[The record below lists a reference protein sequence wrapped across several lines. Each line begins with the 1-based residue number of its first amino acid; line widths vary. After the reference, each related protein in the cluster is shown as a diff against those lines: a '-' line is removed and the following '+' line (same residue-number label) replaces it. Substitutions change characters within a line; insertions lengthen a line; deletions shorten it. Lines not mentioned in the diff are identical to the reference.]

1 MRRGPPSST
10 LSPAS
15 QGLSCPSWGVHCHR
29 HGVAPAR
36 SSVPPTLLGLSS
48 PCFQPSWLLST
59 SPKQMASPVQAL
71 AGSVCPVPLW
81 TRASGTFGVLPT
93 VQRPQSLRREPCKV
107 PKPFLSLPWPC
118 SLVRKGDSFTSQML
132 GAFVLNFEGQT
143 RCIFSHP
150 APHACLFLG
159 GRLPRN
165 PPQVGNH
172 TVLHLSAPW
181 GFVLAGRQPPASRPV
196 PVQ

>member
-29 HGVAPAR
+29 HGMAPAR
-36 SSVPPTLLGLSS
+36 SSVPPMLLGLSS

-118 SLVRKGDSFTSQML
+118 SLVREGDSFTSQML
-132 GAFVLNFEGQT
+132 GAFVLNFEGQS

-150 APHACLFLG
+150 APHACLLVSRGTSATEPSPG
-159 GRLPRN
+159 GEPHR
-165 PPQVGNH
+165 
-172 TVLHLSAPW
+172 T
-181 GFVLAGRQPPASRPV
+181 
-196 PVQ
+196 

>member
-15 QGLSCPSWGVHCHR
+15 QGLTVRRGGCTATVT
-29 HGVAPAR
+29 V
-36 SSVPPTLLGLSS
+36 
-48 PCFQPSWLLST
+48 WLL
-59 SPKQMASPVQAL
+59 PAARFPL
-71 AGSVCPVPLW
+71 RFWVCPVPASSLPGFFPPLRSKWLLQFRPSPGVCVPLW

-118 SLVRKGDSFTSQML
+118 SLVREGDSFTSQML
-132 GAFVLNFEGQT
+132 GAFVLNFEGQS

-150 APHACLFLG
+150 APHACLLVSRGTSATEPSPG
-159 GRLPRN
+159 GEPHR
-165 PPQVGNH
+165 
-172 TVLHLSAPW
+172 T
-181 GFVLAGRQPPASRPV
+181 
-196 PVQ
+196 